1 MFLFYSYRSDFES
14 ERFFKNILMSENKS
28 NINWKL
34 ILFVLLIV
42 AGIAYLL
49 MDMAS
54 SGTSVEM
61 GGSH

>member
-1 MFLFYSYRSDFES
+1 
-14 ERFFKNILMSENKS
+14 MSENKS

-34 ILFVLLIV
+34 ILAVVVIA

>member
-1 MFLFYSYRSDFES
+1 
-14 ERFFKNILMSENKS
+14 MSENKS

-34 ILFVLLIV
+34 ILFILLLV

-54 SGTSVEM
+54 SGSTLEM
-61 GGSH
+61 NGSH